1 MCGIITFNRSNYGI
15 LQTFTDVFAVA
26 SICEVKTVL
35 NENKVKMMTR
45 MAIYEKNEGKKMLR
59 TAKFFKGD
67 YVSLAVLKSTIATTF
82 AFIIVAL
89 MVVLCNTES
98 IIRQI
103 NSMDYVALGKKIVV
117 YYVLA
122 LIVYAVISGIYS
134 AYQYDKT
141 RSGIKKYVMRLNK
154 LERFYNLQRKKKQ

>member
-1 MCGIITFNRSNYGI
+1 MI
-15 LQTFTDVFAVA
+15 
-26 SICEVKTVL
+26 
-35 NENKVKMMTR
+35 NENKVKMMTK

-59 TAKFFKGD
+59 TAKYFKGD

-103 NSMDYVALGKKIVV
+103 NSMDYAALGKKIIV

-122 LIVYAVISGIYS
+122 LIVYVVISGIYS

-154 LERFYNLQRKKKQ
+154 LERFYNLQRKKK

>member
-1 MCGIITFNRSNYGI
+1 MCGIIIFNHSNYGI
-15 LQTFTDVFAVA
+15 LQTFTDVFAAA

-103 NSMDYVALGKKIVV
+103 NSMDYAALG
-117 YYVLA
+117 
-122 LIVYAVISGIYS
+122 
-134 AYQYDKT
+134 
-141 RSGIKKYVMRLNK
+141 
-154 LERFYNLQRKKKQ
+154 

>member
-1 MCGIITFNRSNYGI
+1 MCGIIIFNRSNYGI

-103 NSMDYVALGKKIVV
+103 NSMDYAALGKKIIV

-154 LERFYNLQRKKKQ
+154 LERFYNLQRKKK

>member
-1 MCGIITFNRSNYGI
+1 M
-15 LQTFTDVFAVA
+15 QTFTDVFAAA

-103 NSMDYVALGKKIVV
+103 NSMDYAALGKKIIV

-141 RSGIKKYVMRLNK
+141 RSGIKKYIMRLNK
-154 LERFYNLQRKKKQ
+154 LERFYNLQRKKK